1 MSKRALTGVKPTGT
15 FHVGNYLGAVKPA
28 LELADSGYECFYFIA
43 NYHSVTTL
51 HDAKSLSELTYHH
64 TASWLALGSQEKNVT
79 LYLQSDIP
87 QIFEMAWVLSCFT
100 TKGLLERAHAYK
112 DAVARGDK
120 VINHGLFSYPVLMA
134 ADIVSF
140 DADFV
145 PVGKDQKQH
154 VEIARDI
161 AGAFNTTFA
170 QDVLR
175 LPAPLIREEVM
186 TVPGIDGQ
194 KMSKSYNNII
204 PVFATPDEI
213 RKVVAK
219 VKTDSSRVEDPKDP
233 DKCIIYNI
241 YKLLASTDETQAL
254 RKRYLDGGLSWKEAK
269 DYLADVV
276 INNFAP
282 ARERYNE
289 LLKDRTQIDKIL
301 KQNANKAKAIAEA
314 TLSRVRKTIGIL

>member
-15 FHVGNYLGAVKPA
+15 FHIGNYLGAVRPA

-43 NYHSVTTL
+43 NYHSLTTL
-51 HDAKSLSELTYHH
+51 NDKKQMEELTYHH
-64 TASWLALGSQEKNVT
+64 TASWLALGAQEKSIT

-134 ADIVSF
+134 ADIVTF
-140 DADFV
+140 DTNFV

-161 AGAFNTTFA
+161 AGAFNKVFGS
-170 QDVLR
+170 VLQ
-175 LPAPLIREEVM
+175 LPQPLITEEVM

-204 PVFATPDEI
+204 PVFSTPDEI
-213 RKVVAK
+213 RKIIAK
-219 VKTDSSRVEDPKDP
+219 VKTDSSKVEEPKDP
-233 DKCIIYNI
+233 DKDTLYNI
-241 YKLLASTDETQAL
+241 YKLLASADEVKAL

-269 DYLADVV
+269 DTLADMI
-276 INNFAP
+276 INYFAP
-282 ARERYNE
+282 ARTRYNDLMNNKPE
-289 LLKDRTQIDKIL
+289 IHKIL
-301 KQNANKAKAIAEA
+301 KANAEKAKVVAEG
-314 TLSRVRKTIGIL
+314 TLKRVRNAIGII

>member
-15 FHVGNYLGAVKPA
+15 FHIGNYLGAVRPA

-43 NYHSVTTL
+43 NYHSLTTL
-51 HDAKSLSELTYHH
+51 NDKKQMEELTYHH
-64 TASWLALGSQEKNVT
+64 TASWLALGAQEKSIT

-134 ADIVSF
+134 ADIVTF
-140 DADFV
+140 DTNFV

-161 AGAFNTTFA
+161 AGAFNKVFGS
-170 QDVLR
+170 VLQ
-175 LPAPLIREEVM
+175 LPQPLITEEVM

-194 KMSKSYNNII
+194 KMSKN
-204 PVFATPDEI
+204 
-213 RKVVAK
+213 
-219 VKTDSSRVEDPKDP
+219 
-233 DKCIIYNI
+233 
-241 YKLLASTDETQAL
+241 
-254 RKRYLDGGLSWKEAK
+254 
-269 DYLADVV
+269 
-276 INNFAP
+276 
-282 ARERYNE
+282 
-289 LLKDRTQIDKIL
+289 
-301 KQNANKAKAIAEA
+301 
-314 TLSRVRKTIGIL
+314 

>member
-15 FHVGNYLGAVKPA
+15 FHIGNYLGAVRPA
-28 LELADSGYECFYFIA
+28 LELADKGYECFYFIA
-43 NYHSVTTL
+43 NYHSLTTL
-51 HDAKSLSELTYHH
+51 NDKKQMEELTYHH
-64 TASWLALGSQEKNVT
+64 TASWLALGSQEKKIT

-87 QIFEMAWVLSCFT
+87 QVFELAWVLSCFT

-134 ADIVSF
+134 ADIVTF
-140 DADFV
+140 DTNFV

-161 AGAFNTTFA
+161 AGAFNQAFGA
-170 QDVLR
+170 VLQ
-175 LPAPLIREEVM
+175 LPEPLIREEVM

-213 RKVVAK
+213 RKIIAR
-219 VKTDSSRVEDPKDP
+219 VKTDSSKVEDPKDP
-233 DKCIIYNI
+233 DACLIYNI
-241 YKLLASTDETQAL
+241 YKLLAPSDKVSAF
-254 RKRYLDGGLSWKEAK
+254 RKRFLDGGLSWKEAK
-269 DYLADVV
+269 DTLADL
-276 INNFAP
+276 IIDHFAP
-282 ARERYNE
+282 ARARYNDLMNDKAE
-289 LLKDRTQIDKIL
+289 IQKIL
-301 KQNANKAKAIAEA
+301 KTNAEKARTIASA
-314 TLSRVRKTIGIL
+314 TLARVRKAIGII